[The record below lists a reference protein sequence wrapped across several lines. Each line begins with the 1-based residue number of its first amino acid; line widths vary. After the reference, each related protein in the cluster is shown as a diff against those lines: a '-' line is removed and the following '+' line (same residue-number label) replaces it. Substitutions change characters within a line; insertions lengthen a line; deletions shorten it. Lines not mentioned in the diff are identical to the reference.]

1 MVSYKALNTNLK
13 MCALPYKRL
22 WYNGIFLV
30 KEMFVL

>member
-1 MVSYKALNTNLK
+1 MKFDIQ

-22 WYNGIFLV
+22 WYNGIFFV